1 MKKKKK
7 VNKIEDNYFVKVN
20 KELIK
25 GDTDIKVGDIFG
37 LEVEKV
43 GEQIVFKLKRIEDS
57 TKDAEQ
63 TKFFECFRQNWDGS
77 LEPLRKIKIGGL
89 KMDLGVK
96 LGEGVLFG
104 GIDLHLFIGRNLSVI
119 KQPDCWTIVGIY

>member
-1 MKKKKK
+1 MKKKKI
-7 VNKIEDNYFVKVN
+7 KIEDNYFVKVN

-89 KMDLGVK
+89 KMDSGVK
-96 LGEGVLFG
+96 LGKGVLFG
-104 GIDLHLFIGRNLSVI
+104 GIDLHLFLGRDLSVI